1 MYVYMCIYVYMREAC
16 IRTWEPSCLARINKP
31 APERREVGLKKEQF
45 SHQCSSAMHTQPSS
59 FLENKSHYSKTILFS
74 AHQYVLLC
82 GSYTA
87 DK

>member
-1 MYVYMCIYVYMREAC
+1 MREGC

-31 APERREVGLKKEQF
+31 APEWREVGLKKEQF
-45 SHQCSSAMHTQPSS
+45 SHQCSR
-59 FLENKSHYSKTILFS
+59 NKSQYSKTILFS
-74 AHQYVLLC
+74 AHQYVLLS